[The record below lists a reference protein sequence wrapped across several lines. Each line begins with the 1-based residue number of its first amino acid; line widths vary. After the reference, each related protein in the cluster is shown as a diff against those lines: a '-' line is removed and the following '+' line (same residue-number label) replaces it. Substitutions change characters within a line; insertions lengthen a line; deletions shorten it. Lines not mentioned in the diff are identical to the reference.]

1 VLVGSVTASFVLLN
15 SLDGVV
21 VAFLTVQQVP
31 MRQRQQRGRMSLPV
45 KAANAESTSVML
57 PSVGDELVG
66 DVLAA
71 MPAGAHR
78 DAATQVACPI
88 AIS

>member
-1 VLVGSVTASFVLLN
+1 
-15 SLDGVV
+15 
-21 VAFLTVQQVP
+21 
-31 MRQRQQRGRMSLPV
+31 M
-45 KAANAESTSVML
+45 ML
-57 PSVGDELVG
+57 SSVGDELVG
-66 DVLAA
+66 EVLAA

>member
-1 VLVGSVTASFVLLN
+1 MG
-15 SLDGVV
+15 
-21 VAFLTVQQVP
+21 
-31 MRQRQQRGRMSLPV
+31 LPV

-57 PSVGDELVG
+57 PSVDDELVG

-78 DAATQVACPI
+78 DAATQVARSI

>member
-1 VLVGSVTASFVLLN
+1 
-15 SLDGVV
+15 
-21 VAFLTVQQVP
+21 
-31 MRQRQQRGRMSLPV
+31 V
-45 KAANAESTSVML
+45 KAANAESTSVMH
-57 PSVGDELVG
+57 PSIGDELVG